1 MIYLP
6 YQDFRR
12 SAKCLSDDHLREQRN
27 SIRTAIRTLT
37 VPRSGPM
44 DDWIAEWS
52 GHVTQLLQVCD
63 ATLEERRRRKLDERG
78 MTPWMLDH
86 GDYPPDWLGN
96 AFYHDAVRRQ
106 LLHLNPAHYARMEW
120 RLLDENAATAIQG
133 SAEAADQGSRGDAEE
148 ATA

>member
-44 DDWIAEWS
+44 DDWIAEWG

-63 ATLEERRRRKLDERG
+63 ATLEERRRRKADEKG
-78 MTPWMLDH
+78 VTPWMLDH

-96 AFYHDAVRRQ
+96 PYHHDQHKRR
-106 LLHLNPAHYARMEW
+106 LLHLNPGHYARMQW
-120 RLLDENAATAIQG
+120 RLIDDGEGL
-133 SAEAADQGSRGDAEE
+133 
-148 ATA
+148 